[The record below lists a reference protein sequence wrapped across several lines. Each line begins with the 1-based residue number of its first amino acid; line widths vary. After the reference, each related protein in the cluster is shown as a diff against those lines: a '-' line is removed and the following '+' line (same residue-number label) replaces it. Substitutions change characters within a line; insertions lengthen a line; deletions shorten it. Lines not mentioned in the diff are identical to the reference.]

1 VIDKEGFKV
10 DIKKTLFDLCALPGV
25 SGYET
30 TVAARAC
37 EMLKAYCEI
46 TDVSPLGNAI
56 GIRSC
61 GKSDAPKIL
70 LDAHL
75 DQIGFIVSGYEKG
88 GFVRFI
94 TSGGFDPRL
103 LQAKEVYADT
113 EDGTCIYGIITALP
127 PHLQTPA
134 ERGKAVPVANMLIDF
149 GLDDET
155 IKEKIKIGTPVRLA
169 APHFEL
175 LNGFIGGCGLDDR
188 AGFVAILYA
197 MELLKEKKLS
207 ADVIALGSAG
217 EERMQ
222 HGAITG
228 AYTMCPDY
236 AIAVDVTHATSPD
249 VSKAKGFP
257 AGSGACITRGTSLNR
272 KLTETM
278 IETAK
283 EKEIPYTLE
292 VASGHTGTNATPM
305 QVVRVGIATGLASLP
320 LRYMHSPVE
329 VIKTDDIEAVGR
341 LLAETICAM
350 FEEVC

>member
-1 VIDKEGFKV
+1 L

-25 SGYET
+25 SGFESN
-30 TVAARAC
+30 VAARAC
-37 EMLKAYCEI
+37 EMLKAYCDSTELS
-46 TDVSPLGNAI
+46 TLYNAI

-61 GKSDAPKIL
+61 GKENAPKIL

-75 DQIGFIVSGYEKG
+75 DQIGFVVSGYEPG

-113 EDGTCIYGIITALP
+113 DDGNCYYGIICALP
-127 PHLQTPA
+127 PHIQTVA
-134 ERGKAVPVANMLIDF
+134 ERGKAVPVSGMIIDF
-149 GLDDET
+149 GMSEEE

-188 AGFVAILYA
+188 AGFVSILYA
-197 MELLKEKKLS
+197 LDLLKDKKLN

-217 EERMQ
+217 EERGQ
-222 HGAITG
+222 FGAITG
-228 AYTMCPDY
+228 AFEMRPDY

-249 VSKAKGFP
+249 VSKAKGFA

-283 EKEIPYTLE
+283 TKEIPYTLE
-292 VASGHTGTNATPM
+292 VAGGHTGTNATPM
-305 QVVRVGIATGLASLP
+305 MLVRVGIATGLASLP

-329 VIKTDDIEAVGR
+329 VIKTDDIEAVGK
-341 LLAETICAM
+341 LLAETILAM
-350 FEEVC
+350 FEEVE

>member
-1 VIDKEGFKV
+1 V
-10 DIKKTLFDLCALPGV
+10 DIKKVLFDLCALPGV
-25 SGYET
+25 SGYED
-30 TVAARAC
+30 TVAAFAC
-37 EMLKAYCEI
+37 DRLREYCDSVDL
-46 TDVSPLGNAI
+46 TPLGNAV
-56 GIRSC
+56 GVRSC
-61 GKSDAPKIL
+61 GCTDAPKIL

-75 DQIGFIVSGYEKG
+75 DQIGFIVSGYETG
-88 GFVRFI
+88 GFVRFV

-103 LQAKEVYADT
+103 LQGKEVFADT
-113 EDGTCIYGIITALP
+113 DDGNSYYGIITALP
-127 PHLQTPA
+127 PHLQSA
-134 ERGKAVPVANMLIDF
+134 SERTKAVPVSDMRIDF
-149 GLDDET
+149 GMRDDDLQA
-155 IKEKIKIGTPVRLA
+155 KIKIGTPVRLA

-197 MELLKEKKLS
+197 LELLKDKKLK
-207 ADVIALGSAG
+207 ADVIALGSSG

-222 HGAITG
+222 FGAMTG
-228 AYTMCPDY
+228 AYAERPDY

-278 IETAK
+278 IATAK
-283 EKEIPYTLE
+283 AKEIPYTLE

-305 QVVRVGIATGLASLP
+305 QVIRVGIATGLASLP

-341 LLAETICAM
+341 LLAETICTM
-350 FEEVC
+350 FEEV

>member
-1 VIDKEGFKV
+1 M

-25 SGYET
+25 SGYEN

-37 EMLKAYCEI
+37 EMLRDYCDSTEL
-46 TDVSPLGNAI
+46 TPLGNAV

-61 GKSDAPKIL
+61 GLADAPKIL

-88 GFVRFI
+88 GFVRFV

-113 EDGTCIYGIITALP
+113 EDGESVYGIISALP
-127 PHLQTPA
+127 PHVQTPA
-134 ERGKAVPVANMLIDF
+134 ERGKAVPVSGMLIDF
-149 GLDDET
+149 GISDE
-155 IKEKIKIGTPVRLA
+155 KLREKIKIGTPVRLA

-175 LNGFIGGCGLDDR
+175 MNGFIGGCGLDDR

-197 MELLKEKKLS
+197 LDLLKNKNLK
-207 ADVIALGSAG
+207 ADVIALGSSG
-217 EERMQ
+217 EERLQM
-222 HGAITG
+222 GATTG
-228 AYTMCPDY
+228 AFATRPDY

-272 KLTETM
+272 KLTEKM
-278 IETAK
+278 ISVAK
-283 EKEIPYTLE
+283 DKEIAHTIE
-292 VASGHTGTNATPM
+292 VAAGHTGTNATPM

-329 VIKTDDIEAVGR
+329 VIKTEDIEAVGR
-341 LLAETICAM
+341 LLAETIAAM
-350 FEEVC
+350 FEEV